1 MRHHVYGSVA
11 ASAIIAVLRYAG
23 PPVVGYRYIRINILS
38 TQGGSNAVV
47 SEIAIKTVAGGP
59 DVVTGSEIF
68 TSSAGTA
75 ANAFDNNVATACN
88 LGATS
93 GYLKVD
99 FGLGNEKQPV
109 QIIFSSS
116 ASTAAA
122 ALPAS
127 VEVYGSN
134 NDATYV
140 LLFSGTTDAWTG
152 TTAEDRPI
160 PPDDINLRYVSLQM
174 QFDGVV
180 DSTGVGRDGVFFDDS
195 LYRHFFFSNA
205 GTPCIASGG
214 VGDTATRFGTSLG
227 GAMAAGSIATPAGPE
242 FAFGTGDFTI
252 EGRAE
257 LTVTNAP
264 FRSGML
270 GNWDGSTNGTWA
282 VGYRTD
288 TAKLFFLYRTGGSD
302 TVIDYAFPG
311 LNTAFF
317 WAVNRNGDTLRLF
330 INGVMV
336 AKTTGH
342 AAADIN
348 GTTKNMVI
356 GAVNVSTDVW
366 KGYIDQIR
374 ISKGLARYSSDSTF
388 TPSTV
393 AYTRPTLPYVTDGIP
408 EYFFSN
414 RKLSGVCFDPGD
426 NSLMYQDLA
435 MTVPVTANGDPVR
448 VWKSKFGGVFKFIAP
463 DDASRPLWQSGSGY
477 TFPNPYLDFNGSKMM
492 RMDLNNFAYAKPS
505 VWTRWGD
512 VTAGNQALQHPD
524 SISGADGS
532 SRWMIWRDSPGLFTV
547 RINGALTAGYVTAF
561 GSGVNNMLGL
571 QPYLGLGYVAGNS
584 FALASSSYTVSG
596 FANMVGPVLGA
607 NANGTGKIT
616 GKCFGVIIMD
626 KELNPFEVNLISTW
640 NNPNAAEVAVRDAL
654 LAKESRVTVTKHVS
668 PKLFKLARVAVM
680 KV

>member
-68 TSSAGTA
+68 ASSAGTA

-195 LYRHFFFSNA
+195 LYRHQLLANV
-205 GTPCIASGG
+205 GTPCLAAGG
-214 VGDTATRFGTSLG
+214 YGDTLTRFGTSLG
-227 GAMAAGSIATPAGPE
+227 GATSVGSFYIKPGNE
-242 FAFGTGDFTI
+242 FNFGTGDFTL
-252 EGRAE
+252 EGYAQ
-257 LTVTNAP
+257 LAATSAP
-264 FRSGML
+264 FWQYLIGT
-270 GNWDGSTNGTWA
+270 NDNSTNGTWG
-282 VGYRTD
+282 VGRRED
-288 TAKLFFLYRTGGSD
+288 TGKFFFNWRVGGSVAFAEY
-302 TVIDYAFPG
+302 TFPG
-311 LNTAFF
+311 VGVNFH
-317 WAVNRNGDTLRLF
+317 WAVSRNGDTIRLF
-330 INGVMV
+330 IDGVMRAKVTGV
-336 AKTTGH
+336 AAVAIG
-342 AAADIN
+342 D
-348 GTTKNMVI
+348 TTKNIVI
-356 GAVNVSTDVW
+356 GGTNVGSDGW
-366 KGYIDQIR
+366 KGFLDQLR
-374 ISKGLARYSSDSTF
+374 ITKGLGRYNSDSSF

-393 AYTRPTLPYVTDGIP
+393 AYTRPTLPYVTDGVV

-414 RKLSGVCFDPGD
+414 PKLSGVVFDPND
-426 NSLMYQDLA
+426 NNLMWQDLA
-435 MTVPVTANGDPVR
+435 MTTPVTTNGDPVR
-448 VWKSKFGGVFKFIAP
+448 VWKSKFGGVFAFIAP

-477 TFPNPYLDFNGSKMM
+477 TNPTAYLDFNGSKMM

-640 NNPNAAEVAVRDAL
+640 NNPNAAEGAVRDAL